1 MKNRESASKSRK
13 KKKAMF
19 ESLKAELKAVTSD
32 RDTVKGQL
40 NKYVDLLQKTSVE
53 NETLKNNINKMISE
67 NNELKNKINNM
78 QQSLGQVQQSI
89 YGVMAQSNTSMMP
102 LMQPNTYQ
110 SINKFGPNKGIP
122 Q

>member
-19 ESLKAELKAVTSD
+19 ESLKAELKTVTSD